1 MDDYARIEAALL
13 RIERDARRQ
22 PSLDE
27 LAETVGLGPAHFQ
40 RVFTRWA
47 GISPK
52 RFLQAVTVSR
62 ARELLRHRRSVLDAA
77 LDVGLSGPGRRHDL
91 TVTCEA
97 MTPGQIGRL
106 ADGVEIRHAIVP
118 SPLGPV
124 FVARTDRGVC
134 AVEFVTP
141 AEDPASALR
150 RRWPAAEL
158 VAAVDDEARAW
169 APAIF
174 GDGPR
179 PPLPL
184 HLRGTNFQIQVWRAL
199 LHIPPGRIVDYG
211 VLAELVGRPG
221 AARAVGAAVGANPVA
236 VLVPCH
242 RVLRR
247 HGELGG
253 YRWGTTRKLA
263 LLGREL
269 GRGSGVGGGSQ
280 RSPD

>member
-22 PSLDE
+22 PSLEE
-27 LAETVGLGPAHFQ
+27 LAASAGLSPAHFQ

-52 RFLQAVTVSR
+52 RFLQAVTVGR
-62 ARELLRHRRSVLDAA
+62 ARELLRRSRSVLDVA
-77 LDVGLSGPGRRHDL
+77 LDVGLSGPGRLHDL

-106 ADGVEIRHAIVP
+106 ADGVTIRHAIVP

-134 AVEFVTP
+134 AVEFV
-141 AEDPASALR
+141 ASGEDPAPGLQR
-150 RRWPAAEL
+150 HWPGAAL
-158 VAAVDDEARAW
+158 VAAADDEAVPWGA
-169 APAIF
+169 AIF
-174 GDGPR
+174 GNGPR
-179 PPLPL
+179 PPLAL

-199 LHIPPGRIVDYG
+199 LRIPSGRIVDYG
-211 VLAELVGRPG
+211 ALAEAVGRPG

-247 HGELGG
+247 HGQLGG
-253 YRWGTTRKLA
+253 YRWGTGRKLA

-269 GRGSGVGGGSQ
+269 ARGSDGGGAS
-280 RSPD
+280 RS